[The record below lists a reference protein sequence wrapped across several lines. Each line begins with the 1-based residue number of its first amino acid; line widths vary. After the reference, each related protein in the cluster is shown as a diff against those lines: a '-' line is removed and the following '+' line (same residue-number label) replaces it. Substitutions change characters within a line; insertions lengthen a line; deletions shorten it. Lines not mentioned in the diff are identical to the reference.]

1 MRRGA
6 RQPARFRR
14 STLEQAR
21 HLLHSFPPPPVT
33 AFLFQ
38 IAATA
43 LPPTFTLL
51 AVMLVGIVI
60 VSLLLLRMRQSLL
73 VAYFLCGM
81 VIANSGVLDSLTA
94 ASEDS
99 IAQMSEVGV
108 MLLLFTLGMEF
119 SLGELRYLRK
129 QAFLGGG
136 LQVGLTMLIAAGILA
151 GFTSLSPLLITI
163 ASVAIALSS
172 TAISVKVFQDLG
184 LQANP
189 GARLALAIAIFQDL
203 FIIAFLVLLPVLFT
217 ASHAAGGGIAWQMA
231 LVAGKGVLFVAISW
245 LLARHVIP
253 PLLHAVA
260 DTRNRELFTLSV
272 AGLCIGVALLAGLLE
287 LSLALGAFVA
297 GLAVS
302 ESIYKHRILADV
314 QPLRDI
320 FLALFF
326 VSVGLMIDVS
336 IALANWLPI
345 LCITALLIVI
355 KATLVILI
363 GCKAIGLRGRPSAL
377 AALGLASGGEF
388 SLILIQ
394 KTSAS
399 ATWPDGLDQILVASL
414 AISMGL
420 VPVIMRLA
428 DPLGERVERH
438 LGRRRAQSS
447 DPLPPARRAK
457 IMEDHAIVCGY
468 GPVGQSLVEKLALA
482 GIPSVVIELNAK
494 TARELAKAG
503 QPVLFADARHSE
515 TWHLAGVSRARLIA
529 FTFPNA
535 EATAEALPVIREIK
549 PEITILART
558 KFSSEADKLRALG
571 VNLVVLD
578 EAESGRAVVKEA
590 LGVYDQASV

>member
-1 MRRGA
+1 
-6 RQPARFRR
+6 
-14 STLEQAR
+14 
-21 HLLHSFPPPPVT
+21 VT
-33 AFLFQ
+33 APLSRLAS
-38 IAATA
+38 IT
-43 LPPTFTLL
+43 LPPTFALL
-51 AVMLVGIVI
+51 AVMLVGAVF

-81 VIANSGVLDSLTA
+81 VIANSGMLDSLTA

-99 IAQMSEVGV
+99 IAQMSEMGV

-136 LQVGLTMLIAAGILA
+136 LQVGLTVLVAAGILA
-151 GFTSLSPLLITI
+151 AFTALSPLLITI
-163 ASVAIALSS
+163 TAVAIALSS

-184 LQANP
+184 LSANP
-189 GARLALAIAIFQDL
+189 GARFAMAIAIFQDL
-203 FIIAFLVLLPVLFT
+203 FIIAFLVLLPVLLT
-217 ASHAAGGGIAWQMA
+217 VGNETGGGVAWQMA
-231 LVAGKGVLFVAISW
+231 TVAGKGVLFVVISW

-272 AGLCIGVALLAGLLE
+272 AGLCIGVALIAGLLE

-302 ESIYKHRILADV
+302 ESLYKHRILADV

-326 VSVGLMIDVS
+326 VSVGLMIDVGIVWRS
-336 IALANWLPI
+336 WLSI
-345 LCITALLIVI
+345 LCITTLII
-355 KATLVILI
+355 LMKAALVILI
-363 GCKAIGLRGRPSAL
+363 GGRAIGLRGKPSTL
-377 AALGLASGGEF
+377 ASLSLASGGEF
-388 SLILIQ
+388 SLLLVQ
-394 KTSAS
+394 KSA
-399 ATWPDGLDQILVASL
+399 ATASWPDDLDQILVTSL
-414 AISMGL
+414 AFSMGL
-420 VPVIMRLA
+420 VPVIIRLA
-428 DPLGERVERH
+428 DPLGEWVESH
-438 LGRRRAQSS
+438 LGHRRTQSG

-457 IMEDHAIVCGY
+457 VMEDHAIVCGY
-468 GPVGQSLVEKLALA
+468 GPVGQALVEKLDLA
-482 GIPSVVIELNAK
+482 GISSVVIELNAK
-494 TARELAKAG
+494 TARDLAKAG

-515 TWHLAGVSRARLIA
+515 TWHLANVSRARLIA

-590 LGVYDQASV
+590 LGVFDQPNA